1 MTPQTVLITGGAGF
15 IGSHTADRLL
25 AAGYRVRAIDS
36 LIPQVHGEARRRPP
50 YLHPEVE
57 LQVADVRDPSAID
70 SALEDVT
77 YVYHFAADTGVGQSM
92 YAVGQYFSTNV
103 QGTAQLWEALQKR
116 PRQIRRVILASSR
129 AIYGEGRYSCAR
141 CGDVVPNQRSEEQL
155 LRADWQHHCPLC
167 SAELEPLPTNEQT
180 PPSPVSVYGLTKKIQ
195 EDICRLMGNTL
206 GVPIAI
212 LRYFN
217 VYGPRQSVTNPYT
230 GVIPMFCTRIRSGR
244 PIPLYENGVPVRDFV
259 HVDDVVAA
267 NVAALSLT
275 DPVSIVNVGSGTAL
289 SLREVA
295 EILCSALGA
304 TPNVHLT
311 TRFRIGDILGCYANL
326 DRSERLVGSAERI
339 GFGQGLRTL
348 IPWLDGQVVDDRSE
362 QVEAEL
368 RRKGVLKDAD
378 RRKDEADGEI
388 IDGSPPVTRFS

>member
-25 AAGYRVRAIDS
+25 ASGYQVRALDL
-36 LIPQVHGEARRRPP
+36 LIPQVHGEGRRRPA
-50 YLHPEVE
+50 YLNPEVE
-57 LQVADVRDPSAID
+57 LHVGDVRDAFAID
-70 SALEDVT
+70 AALEDVA

-103 QGTAQLWEALQKR
+103 QGTAQLWEGIQKR
-116 PRQIRRVILASSR
+116 PGQIKRVVLASSR
-129 AIYGEGRYSCAR
+129 AIYGEGRYSCPR

-155 LRADWQHHCPLC
+155 LRADWRHRCPVC
-167 SAELEPLPTNEQT
+167 GAELEPLPTNETT
-180 PPSPVSVYGLTKKIQ
+180 PPSPVSVYGLTKNIQ
-195 EDICRLMGNTL
+195 EDICRLMGTTL
-206 GVPIAI
+206 GVPISI

-244 PIPLYENGVPVRDFV
+244 PIPLYEHGVPVRDFV

-275 DPVSIVNVGSGTAL
+275 DAVNIVNVGSGTAL

-295 EILCSALGA
+295 EILCSVLGA
-304 TPNVHLT
+304 APNVELT
-311 TRFRIGDILGCYANL
+311 SRFRIGDILGCYANL
-326 DRSERLVGSAERI
+326 DRSSRLVGSADRV

-348 IPWLDGQVVDDRSE
+348 IPWLDGQIVDDRSE
-362 QVEAEL
+362 HVEAEL
-368 RRKGVLKDAD
+368 RVKGVLKEATAD
-378 RRKDEADGEI
+378 PQASGH
-388 IDGSPPVTRFS
+388 